1 MFHVKHVGGS
11 ERAEASAVAG
21 ESAEPGLPAEA
32 PPGSTRSAGPGPA
45 PTAAAEIFG
54 PRLHMAEAYA
64 EILATTGV
72 ARGLLG
78 PREVNRVWD
87 RHLLNSAA
95 VAELLD
101 DCERVV
107 DIGSGAGLP
116 GIPLAIARP
125 DLDIVL
131 LEPLLRRSEFLKE
144 VVAELGLT
152 VEVVRGR
159 AEEPGVRKRFGDSDA
174 AVSRAVAALDKLT
187 KWSMPVLRPGGR
199 MIAIKGERAP
209 DEVEEHRRGMAT
221 LEAVDVRVVTCG
233 ASYLRPPATVV
244 VAQRATRSRRG
255 SAPRA
260 DRRKR

>member
-1 MFHVKHVGGS
+1 MFHVKHVGGCDRPDAD
-11 ERAEASAVAG
+11 EAG
-21 ESAEPGLPAEA
+21 ESP
-32 PPGSTRSAGPGPA
+32 GPGTA
-45 PTAAAEIFG
+45 PEAATEIFG
-54 PRLHMAEAYA
+54 PRLAVAQRYA
-64 EILATTGV
+64 ETLATTGV
-72 ARGLLG
+72 ERGLLG
-78 PREVNRVWD
+78 PREVDRIWD
-87 RHLLNSAA
+87 RHLLNSVA

-101 DCERVV
+101 RGERVV

-125 DLDIVL
+125 DLDVAL

-144 VVAELGLT
+144 VVSELGLT
-152 VEVVRGR
+152 VDVVRGR
-159 AEEPGVRKRFGDSDA
+159 AEDPDVRERFGERDV

-187 KWSMPVLRPGGR
+187 KWSMPLLRPGGR

-209 DEVEEHRRGMAT
+209 DEVEEHRRGMAAWN
-221 LEAVDVRVVTCG
+221 AVDVRVVTCG

-260 DRRKR
+260 ERRKR